1 MPKRGENIRKRKD
14 GRWEARFIVGR
25 DCNGKARYRSVYG
38 KSYTEAKEKAKSEQG
53 KKDTQKQGNDGILF
67 RDLLEQWLQNS
78 RIRYKQSTYSKYKYI
93 IDSHLAP
100 MVGEMQVKDIDTA
113 KINFLLGNKMKNGG
127 LSRGEPLSPAYVR
140 TMAVILKAVLDYGV
154 REEICGFLKPEIY
167 KPAMK
172 NRKIHTLTHA
182 EYRQLQGHCQKHLN
196 VTSIGILIALGTG
209 LRVGELCALRW
220 KDIDA
225 RNQLLHVCQTVSRM
239 KDDNGKCKWLMEQPK
254 TASSV
259 RDIPIPDRLM
269 EYLLQMEGRSGSAY
283 VVSGNENFTNPRTFE
298 YRYHKEVRASNI
310 ASINFHALRHTF
322 ATRCVEG
329 GMDIKTLSEILGHS
343 NASITLNTYVHSS
356 LDLKKRQMEKV
367 ESFFQ
372 DRGQD

>member
-1 MPKRGENIRKRKD
+1 M
-14 GRWEARFIVGR
+14 
-25 DCNGKARYRSVYG
+25 
-38 KSYTEAKEKAKSEQG
+38 
-53 KKDTQKQGNDGILF
+53 
-67 RDLLEQWLQNS
+67 
-78 RIRYKQSTYSKYKYI
+78 
-93 IDSHLAP
+93 
-100 MVGEMQVKDIDTA
+100 
-113 KINFLLGNKMKNGG
+113 
-127 LSRGEPLSPAYVR
+127 
-140 TMAVILKAVLDYGV
+140 
-154 REEICGFLKPEIY
+154 
-167 KPAMK
+167 
-172 NRKIHTLTHA
+172 
-182 EYRQLQGHCQKHLN
+182 
-196 VTSIGILIALGTG
+196 
-209 LRVGELCALRW
+209 
-220 KDIDA
+220 
-225 RNQLLHVCQTVSRM
+225 HVCQTVSRM